1 MSGAAEGI
9 AGLVL
14 SAVSVAAL
22 FTTCIECFDIVVAGK
37 NFSEDYEQLCALVSL
52 HSRLCI
58 HMLTSIPQFSLQRAR
73 FGLWGESVGLIPN
86 PCDGRRLRYNKNI
99 DRPDIKPGVERI
111 LNNIKSLLAEAGRVD
126 KRYGLNADLARGSD
140 VSTSRGIDIFKDS
153 FDRFKSRIRKHQK
166 DTSAWRV
173 TRWAIHD
180 ATKFEDMINRL
191 EKFVDGLE
199 SITKSLGLLEQ
210 QHARLREEIEDL
222 SDVQS
227 LKLLRDASSSHH
239 SSHYDVSDTAS
250 RRLTRTVTE
259 SILEKQTLAS
269 RSIAQGTGTSFVTA
283 PSVLDEKD
291 TGALFAQA
299 TRLSLASVNTGTST
313 QTESVRS
320 VEPIIPEA
328 WPKSV
333 KSDLRGNVQ
342 RHPPQIRQAKSIFKP
357 DSSCEGCLE
366 EHYRCVPD
374 PNKKS
379 CTRCLRTK
387 KKCSFLSQVEE
398 VDENTGTEAVDGRY
412 SQAAPP
418 FLEPARAEW
427 DLPQNQ
433 RLLKDLIQK
442 ADPPRPLSFASG
454 DASYGNHLKDI
465 KSQDEDHW
473 LNSSGK
479 LLVHAQS
486 GTSAAKR
493 MFFELRNIKKSKVS
507 FISATP
513 LEDSL
518 YKVLASIEGP
528 PETPY
533 EGGVFWITV
542 KLSEQDPFGA
552 PLMRFQTKIYHPNIS
567 PQGEICADYRERW
580 YCLGNGNVRSRLRPQ
595 SMDQWYGPA
604 TSPRETQW
612 SLGSLLT
619 ALCGLLASPVV
630 DDPLVPEIAQMYLK
644 DYDGYCRHARLYTQR
659 YAMRQRPEKNNL
671 IFLEELP
678 ERDAETMSAA
688 WSSISHRD
696 GTDIN
701 SHDASNIGHKSW
713 VDSDADSL
721 QRSLRERYDD
731 KFPDRDADSLQ
742 RSLQGRYDD
751 KWNDSDADSL
761 RRSLRGWPE
770 IPELFKEMLKPAPV
784 LPPVPQ
790 KFDKPDHLGERMLRG
805 EFMMD

>member
-1 MSGAAEGI
+1 M
-9 AGLVL
+9 
-14 SAVSVAAL
+14 
-22 FTTCIECFDIVVAGK
+22 
-37 NFSEDYEQLCALVSL
+37 
-52 HSRLCI
+52 
-58 HMLTSIPQFSLQRAR
+58 QRAR
-73 FGLWGESVGLIPN
+73 FALWGESVGLIPN
-86 PCDGRRLRYNKNI
+86 PCDGRRLRYDKNI

-111 LNNIKSLLAEAGRVD
+111 LNNIRLLLAEAGRVD
-126 KRYGLNADLARGSD
+126 KRYGLKADLARGSD
-140 VSTSRGIDIFKDS
+140 VSTSRGIDIFKES
-153 FDRFKSRIRKHQK
+153 FDRFKSHIRKHQK
-166 DTSAWRV
+166 HTSAWRV

-210 QHARLREEIEDL
+210 QHARLQEEIEDL

-227 LKLLRDASSSHH
+227 LKLLRDASSSHR
-239 SSHYDVSDTAS
+239 SSHHDVSDTAS
-250 RRLTRTVTE
+250 RRLTRVVAE
-259 SILEKQTLAS
+259 SILEQQTLAS
-269 RSIAQGTGTSFVTA
+269 RSIAQGTGISFVTA

-291 TGALFAQA
+291 TVASFTQA
-299 TRLSLASVNTGTST
+299 TRLSLTSANTGTST
-313 QTESVRS
+313 QTESVWS
-320 VEPIIPEA
+320 VEPIIPGA
-328 WPKSV
+328 WPRSV
-333 KSDLRGNVQ
+333 KSDLRGKAQ
-342 RHPPQIRQAKSIFKP
+342 RHPPQVRQTKGIFKP
-357 DSSCEGCLE
+357 DSSCKGCLE
-366 EHYRCVPD
+366 EHYKCVPG
-374 PNKKS
+374 PKKS
-379 CTRCLRTK
+379 CTRCLQTK
-387 KKCSFLSQVEE
+387 KKCSFLSQVEG
-398 VDENTGTEAVDGRY
+398 VDENTGNEAVDGRY
-412 SQAAPP
+412 SQAAPT
-418 FLEPARAEW
+418 FLEPTRAEW

-442 ADPPRPLSFASG
+442 ADPPKPLSFALG

-473 LNSSGK
+473 LNNSGK

-518 YKVLASIEGP
+518 DKVLASIEGP

-542 KLSEQDPFGA
+542 KLSEQDPFGP

-567 PQGEICADYRERW
+567 PKGEICADYREKW
-580 YCLGNGNVRSRLRPQ
+580 CCLGNEDVRSRLHPP

-659 YAMRQRPEKNNL
+659 YAMGQRPEKNNL
-671 IFLEELP
+671 IFLKELP

-688 WSSISHRD
+688 WSSVSHGD
-696 GTDIN
+696 GTDIS
-701 SHDASNIGHKSW
+701 SHDTSTIGRKSW
-713 VDSDADSL
+713 NDSDADSL
-721 QRSLRERYDD
+721 QRSLRRRYDD
-731 KFPDRDADSLQ
+731 SDLQ
-742 RSLQGRYDD
+742 YRVKHGSQPSRSD
-751 KWNDSDADSL
+751 KLL
-761 RRSLRGWPE
+761 RQACPPNAASPWILRG
-770 IPELFKEMLKPAPV
+770 IMK
-784 LPPVPQ
+784 
-790 KFDKPDHLGERMLRG
+790 
-805 EFMMD
+805 